1 MPPLETMDRH
11 QTAQCW
17 LKIGTDRQGR
27 MLVADEPIE
36 LTVRWIDKQREALNA
51 KNERIAVDVTVV
63 TDRRIET
70 GSIMWL
76 GDQDE
81 FGTGTGTDD
90 YPQTNLVQVMA
101 MDVTTSLCNK
111 YTRYEALCV
120 RYNNLLP
127 LRR

>member
-11 QTAQCW
+11 QTAQYW
-17 LKIGTDRQGR
+17 PPVGHDRQGR
-27 MLVADEPIE
+27 QLVSDEPIQ
-36 LTVRWIDKQREALNA
+36 LRVRWINKRREAMNS
-51 KNERIAVDVTVV
+51 KNERIAVDVSIVA
-63 TDRRIET
+63 DRALDVGGIL
-70 GSIMWL
+70 WL
-76 GDQDE
+76 GDRDE

-111 YTRYEALCV
+111 YTRYEAMCV

-127 LRR
+127 LR